1 MPIKLNVFC
10 NGQIA
15 ANKKYLS
22 NFDQVDW
29 GPGHVE
35 RDELGIP
42 IKKSNRSPSLSHPG
56 QEDSQHVAHLPKR

>member
-1 MPIKLNVFC
+1 MAVKLNVFC

-15 ANKKYLS
+15 ANKTYLR

-35 RDELGIP
+35 RDEFGIP
-42 IKKSNRSPSLSHPG
+42 ISSRPG
-56 QEDSQHVAHLPKR
+56 QEDKRHAHLPKRQHDQKL